1 MEDLTMARNNN
12 HHLRKRGA
20 VWYFRKR
27 VNGRWIKKALSQ
39 SVTEARKLRDHY
51 LKEILI
57 NGDMP
62 RPKIVADG
70 SPLFGELAQKW
81 GKITEKRVK
90 LSTFHGYQTAM
101 NAYVLKKFGNTPINT
116 ISYLDVEEFL
126 SELDCSGKT
135 INNLLVPMRG
145 VFKLAYKSGLLEQNV
160 MTMVENRKTK
170 KPQINPLSLAEV
182 DRFLVSVNPFWKPFF
197 TVAFFTGMRAG
208 EMSALKWAHVDFERK
223 LIRVVET
230 RVLGEEGRPKT
241 NSSYRDIQMLP
252 MVYDA
257 LKEQARKTRLR
268 SKYVFLNE
276 HDEPVEIE
284 TLRKN
289 SWTKGLKRAGLEYRP
304 VIQTR
309 HSFATAAISSGENLG
324 WVQKMMGHSSL
335 KMITDKYF
343 SYIPNMTHND
353 GSKLLSEYDMKAKK
367 GGPNVAQN
375 EKREIAVL
383 ATP

>member
-1 MEDLTMARNNN
+1 MARNNN
-12 HHLRKRGA
+12 HHLRKRGT

-51 LKEILI
+51 LREILL
-57 NGDMP
+57 NGTMP
-62 RPKIVADG
+62 QPEIVVDD

-145 VFKLAYKSGLLEQNV
+145 VFKLAYKSGLLDQNV
-160 MTMVENRKTK
+160 MTMVENRKTS
-170 KPQINPLSLAEV
+170 KPQINPLSMEEV

-230 RVLGEEGRPKT
+230 RVYGEEGRPKT

-289 SWTKGLKRAGLEYRP
+289 AWTKGLERAGLEYRP

-309 HSFATAAISSGENLG
+309 HTFATAAISSGENLG

-353 GSKLLSEYDMKAKK
+353 GSKFLSEYEMKQEKMWPK
-367 GGPNVAQN
+367 CGP
-375 EKREIAVL
+375 K
-383 ATP
+383 